1 MTCISKLGMNSLKD
15 FRVVVLALDKIMLTI
30 SSSLKNP
37 FRIDFFSASSD
48 SCVARAFSARIL
60 YAFMG

>member
-1 MTCISKLGMNSLKD
+1 MNSLKD